1 MTNITIKDTGYVSVN
16 TSGTQFSGDNIV
28 NSGTAI
34 ELIGIDFSYNIASN
48 VDNITEPAN
57 ATSSVVNHV
66 STKNPQMVING
77 LIKRGKLDGTGT
89 DMATIVYLKDMVRTK
104 GVKCIY
110 YNDTVTT
117 TTGYPC
123 ITKFLGVT
131 DSEGG
136 HPTEPHFH
144 VRFTN
149 FRISQSSNS
158 NGYKFS
164 LEGIETA

>member
-1 MTNITIKDTGYVSVN
+1 MANLTIKDTGYVSVT
-16 TSGTQFSGDNIV
+16 TSGTQFSGSDIV

-34 ELIGIDFSYNIASN
+34 ELIGIDLTYTISSN
-48 VDNITEPAN
+48 QDDVTEPDN
-57 ATSSVVNHV
+57 DTNGVVNHI
-66 STKNPQMVING
+66 STNNPKILISG
-77 LIKRGKLDGTGT
+77 LIKRGKLDGTST
-89 DMATIVYLKDMVRTK
+89 DMATIPFLKAMVSTK
-104 GVKCIY
+104 GVKCLY
-110 YNDTVTT
+110 YNDAVTT